1 MESRR
6 RATYARVIFRKPLSV
21 PFEWHNKYRHSRG
34 AVSRRLE
41 PCELT
46 PGVDTSRSTAAALK
60 VEVQTLSMWPEARA
74 FCEAE
79 RVPQAV
85 GIEGTAAFLGS

>member
-1 MESRR
+1 MALQEPSFKRR
-6 RATYARVIFRKPLSV
+6 SLAAF
-21 PFEWHNKYRHSRG
+21 G
-34 AVSRRLE
+34 ALRIDF
-41 PCELT
+41 
-46 PGVDTSRSTAAALK
+46 GVDTSRSTAAALK